1 MIGVIGVA
9 SGAAL
14 TVALTLLIN
23 AANITY
29 LPPGIA
35 EPVAISVAFAPK
47 TIAFSGVFLAL
58 LSWGAAIIPSFKASR
73 LRIVDAFGHV

>member
-1 MIGVIGVA
+1 MGA
-9 SGAAL
+9 GAAL

-35 EPVAISVAFAPK
+35 QEVAINVSFAPK
-47 TIAFSGVFLAL
+47 AILFSGVFLAL